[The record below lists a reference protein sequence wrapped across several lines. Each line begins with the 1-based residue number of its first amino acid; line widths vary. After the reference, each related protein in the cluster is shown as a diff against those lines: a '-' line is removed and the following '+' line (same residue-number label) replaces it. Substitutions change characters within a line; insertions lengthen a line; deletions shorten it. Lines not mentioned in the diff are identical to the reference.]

1 MYNITNLAENET
13 ITIPLVAGGQF
24 DIAWGTLQFVPTGT
38 QSLLGTK
45 LITLN
50 GEAEFVGE
58 SIVYTLKDATP
69 TGEADVIQFTVED
82 IMGNVSSVGS
92 VCVTFNTIPAPVS
105 DDLEVCTSCYSSTP
119 FFNVGTYAT
128 GSYVSEL
135 TEVVTSPVSGTLVQ
149 QGSLFSYVQNTAVF
163 DAVDEFTYKL
173 KNANGVESNTSTVY
187 LFRSCLGNFTN
198 SIVDITCLPKTFN
211 LFDLLSTST
220 YINSGTWAESTPSG
234 TTYTAQGGTITGGAN
249 GTVNFTAITPGT
261 YKFTHSGTLTAPG
274 SFSSNNA
281 NCPLNVSVEVT
292 IIHTATPA
300 ITYTTNT
307 NLSGTTYQVNFTVA
321 NVTNPSTITVTNNAV
336 PVTSF
341 VVNPQL
347 SGTNGYFVLTLGAGA
362 NALVISAITTCNT
375 TVTTNTT
382 INV

>member
-1 MYNITNLAENET
+1 MYNISNLVENET
-13 ITIPLVAGGQF
+13 VTIPLVAGGKY
-24 DIAWGTLQFVPTGT
+24 DIAWGTLTFVPTGS
-38 QSLLGTK
+38 QSIVGTK
-45 LITLN
+45 LLTVN

-82 IMGNVSSVGS
+82 VMGNVSAVAAT
-92 VCVTFNTIPAPVS
+92 CITFDSIPAPVS
-105 DDLEVCTSCYSSTP
+105 DDLEVCTSCYAATP

-128 GSYVSEL
+128 GDYVSEF
-135 TEVVTSPVSGTLVQ
+135 TEIVTQPVSGTLSQ
-149 QGSLFSYVQNTAVF
+149 QGSLFSYVQNAAVF

-187 LFRSCLGNFTN
+187 LVRSCLGNFTN
-198 SIVDITCLPKTFN
+198 TIVDITCLPKVFN
-211 LFDLLSTST
+211 LYDLLSTDT
-220 YINSGTWAESTPSG
+220 YINIGTWAESTPSG

-249 GTVNFTAITPGT
+249 GTVDFTSILPGT
-261 YKFTHSGTLTAPG
+261 YKFTHSGTIAAPG
-274 SFSSNNA
+274 SFSLNNE

-300 ITYTTNT
+300 ITYTSNT
-307 NLSGTTYQVNFTVA
+307 LLSGTTYQVNFTVA
-321 NVTNPSTITVTNNAV
+321 NVTNPTTITVTNNAV

-347 SGTNGYFVLTLGAGA
+347 TGTSGYFVITLGAGA